1 MGSPFSLSI
10 SASLSSLFHFDSMA
24 TWQIGI
30 GNDGCSSTGVERR
43 GEEMRGEERSQSGD
57 GLGLRWDGRG
67 RRGWK

>member
-1 MGSPFSLSI
+1 
-10 SASLSSLFHFDSMA
+10 MA